1 MVTTKRRRRQRS
13 NWARAR
19 RAGRGSMAIPRLH
32 LYNFQR
38 PEAALGSRYVLTS
51 PRSLEACARLHLQ
64 PVQLLGRSVRE
75 LGRDRP
81 LEPLH
86 KLHRLHQ
93 EEERQRRRRLRECRE
108 ERQRIIEEEKARRTP
123 IPTFVKLSAPRPT
136 NESGFPNS
144 HVLDA
149 LHEEQSSSK
158 APLSDDQNT
167 SSSWA
172 ISREE
177 SKRAV
182 DMWMP
187 AQQKRKNSEDTSVSG
202 YFRKN
207 TSLGDLRQ
215 SPATAKKLDK
225 LVSEIRR
232 ETNVI
237 IPERDRKIA
246 ALMLV
251 KHQEEQERLEQ
262 RLKAQQFWDKLK
274 RTERLTQMKEEAE
287 RQKGLIKSIGRW
299 RKEREMR
306 QSKLQQEVK
315 QMAELREKDV
325 IVKESKWRILA
336 EKQELKKKEKIEQA
350 KYQAEIRKHHQ
361 DQLQK
366 QSETIKQ
373 VTKERE
379 VQASQAKLSSAAQK
393 RLLKEMSDQNKIKLE
408 NEHEKLK
415 HLFLK
420 NEIDNLSKTEELMV
434 RLSLER
440 KLLKFKESHKLQL
453 EEKKR
458 GQKEKA
464 IREQNQILQARLRAE
479 KLEQEQQERKE
490 ALAEISDLKIEQA
503 QKTVLKSVQNKAL
516 QSQKSRS
523 EKEKIHQQ
531 IKKKVEE
538 EEEWHRLAMEETI
551 KKKDRRSEE
560 ILKVKKATIE
570 ESRQVARAAFQM
582 RERVREQINSRSF
595 DQMAMEAE
603 LWASLVKKIAY

>member
-1 MVTTKRRRRQRS
+1 MIQDFHGSKVTLTEESSLSTQRIIIS
-13 NWARAR
+13 APFIVGNL
-19 RAGRGSMAIPRLH
+19 AIPH
-32 LYNFQR
+32 
-38 PEAALGSRYVLTS
+38 
-51 PRSLEACARLHLQ
+51 
-64 PVQLLGRSVRE
+64 
-75 LGRDRP
+75 
-81 LEPLH
+81 
-86 KLHRLHQ
+86 
-93 EEERQRRRRLRECRE
+93 ECRE
-108 ERQRIIEEEKARRTP
+108 ERQCIIEEEKARRTP
-123 IPTFVKLSAPRPT
+123 IPTFMKFPAPKST
-136 NESGFPNS
+136 NESGFPNN

-149 LHEEQSSSK
+149 LHEDQRSSK
-158 APLSDDQNT
+158 APLPDDKNT
-167 SSSWA
+167 PSGWA

-177 SKRAV
+177 SKRSV
-182 DMWMP
+182 DVWAP
-187 AQQKRKNSEDTSVSG
+187 AQQRRKSSEDTSVSG

-262 RLKAQQFWDKLK
+262 CLKAQQFWDKLK
-274 RTERLTQMKEEAE
+274 RTERLAQIKQETE

-306 QSKLQQEVK
+306 QSKIQQEVK
-315 QMAELREKDV
+315 QTAELREKDV
-325 IVKESKWRILA
+325 LFKESKWRMLA

-350 KYQAEIRKHHQ
+350 KYEAEIRKRHQ
-361 DQLQK
+361 NQQQK
-366 QSETIKQ
+366 QKEIIKQ
-373 VTKERE
+373 VTKEQE
-379 VQASQAKLSSAAQK
+379 VQVSQAKLSNAAQK
-393 RLLKEMSDQNKIKLE
+393 RLLKEMSDQNKIRLQ

-415 HLFLK
+415 HLILK
-420 NEIDNLSKTEELMV
+420 KELDNLTKTEELMV
-434 RLSLER
+434 RMSLER
-440 KLLKFKESHKLQL
+440 KLLRFKENHKLL
-453 EEKKR
+453 VEERKR
-458 GQKEKA
+458 GLKERA
-464 IREQNQILQARLRAE
+464 IKEQNQILQARLRAE
-479 KLEQEQQERKE
+479 KLEQQQKERKE

-538 EEEWHRLAMEETI
+538 EEEWHRQAMEETI
-551 KKKDRRSEE
+551 KRKDKRSEE
-560 ILKVKKATIE
+560 ILKVKRATIE

-595 DQMAMEAE
+595 DQMAMEAA

>member
-1 MVTTKRRRRQRS
+1 M
-13 NWARAR
+13 WA
-19 RAGRGSMAIPRLH
+19 
-32 LYNFQR
+32 
-38 PEAALGSRYVLTS
+38 
-51 PRSLEACARLHLQ
+51 
-64 PVQLLGRSVRE
+64 SV
-75 LGRDRP
+75 
-81 LEPLH
+81 
-86 KLHRLHQ
+86 
-93 EEERQRRRRLRECRE
+93 
-108 ERQRIIEEEKARRTP
+108 
-123 IPTFVKLSAPRPT
+123 
-136 NESGFPNS
+136 
-144 HVLDA
+144 
-149 LHEEQSSSK
+149 
-158 APLSDDQNT
+158 
-167 SSSWA
+167 
-172 ISREE
+172 
-177 SKRAV
+177 
-182 DMWMP
+182 
-187 AQQKRKNSEDTSVSG
+187 QQKRKNSEDTSVSG

-274 RTERLTQMKEEAE
+274 RAERLAQMKQEAE

-306 QSKLQQEVK
+306 QSKIQQEVK

-325 IVKESKWRILA
+325 ISKENKWRMLA
-336 EKQELKKKEKIEQA
+336 EKQELKKKEKLEQS
-350 KYQAEIRKHHQ
+350 KYEAEIRKRHQ
-361 DQLQK
+361 NQLRK
-366 QSETIKQ
+366 QTETIKQ
-373 VTKERE
+373 ITKEQE
-379 VQASQAKLSSAAQK
+379 VQVSQAKLSNAAQK
-393 RLLKEMSDQNKIKLE
+393 RLVKEMSDQNKIKLE

-415 HLFLK
+415 HLMLK
-420 NEIDNLSKTEELMV
+420 REIDHLTNAEELMV
-434 RLSLER
+434 RMSLER
-440 KLLKFKESHKLQL
+440 KLLKFKENHKLL
-453 EEKKR
+453 VEERKR
-458 GQKEKA
+458 GLKEKA
-464 IREQNQILQARLRAE
+464 TKEKNQIIQAKSRAE
-479 KLEQEQQERKE
+479 KLEQEQKERKE

-516 QSQKSRS
+516 QSQKTRS
-523 EKEKIHQQ
+523 EKEKVHQQ

-538 EEEWHRLAMEETI
+538 EEEWHRQAMEETI
-551 KKKDRRSEE
+551 KKKDKRSEE

>member
-1 MVTTKRRRRQRS
+1 
-13 NWARAR
+13 
-19 RAGRGSMAIPRLH
+19 
-32 LYNFQR
+32 
-38 PEAALGSRYVLTS
+38 
-51 PRSLEACARLHLQ
+51 
-64 PVQLLGRSVRE
+64 
-75 LGRDRP
+75 
-81 LEPLH
+81 
-86 KLHRLHQ
+86 
-93 EEERQRRRRLRECRE
+93 ECRE

-123 IPTFVKLSAPRPT
+123 IPTFVKFSAPRST

-149 LHEEQSSSK
+149 LHEQSSSK
-158 APLSDDQNT
+158 APLSDDKNT

-182 DMWMP
+182 DMWAP

-274 RTERLTQMKEEAE
+274 RTERLTQMKQETE

-306 QSKLQQEVK
+306 QSKLQQEVR

-325 IVKESKWRILA
+325 IVKESQWRILA

-379 VQASQAKLSSAAQK
+379 VQASQAKLSSATQK
-393 RLLKEMSDQNKIKLE
+393 RLLKEMSDQNKTKLE

-415 HLFLK
+415 HLLLK

-434 RLSLER
+434 RMSLER
-440 KLLKFKESHKLQL
+440 KLLKFKENHKLQL

-458 GQKEKA
+458 GLKEKA
-464 IREQNQILQARLRAE
+464 TKEQNQILQARLRAE

-523 EKEKIHQQ
+523 EKEKVHQQ
-531 IKKKVEE
+531 IKKKVDE